1 MLEKTSRRAGDGRD
15 VAAMLERIDA
25 RLERLEQRIDA
36 MASVADQAPAIV
48 GTTTDIFDEWARE
61 RGDVDQRL
69 RELVALLDR
78 ATEPKSLAA
87 LRHGLDLVVA
97 APDMV
102 ATFCDIADEVM
113 MDAAERGVDISR
125 LGHSLRDLAL
135 AVARMATVP
144 HLPNIIEDVAGTPA
158 IWHLISEARSA
169 MLEAAHETTGS
180 VGPMGMFKAMRDP
193 RVKRSVS
200 LFVQFAKRFGERIEK
215 QDRPQLGSGEK

>member
-87 LRHGLDLVVA
+87 LRHGLDRVGA
-97 APDMV
+97 APDL
-102 ATFCDIADEVM
+102 AW
-113 MDAAERGVDISR
+113 
-125 LGHSLRDLAL
+125 LR
-135 AVARMATVP
+135 
-144 HLPNIIEDVAGTPA
+144 
-158 IWHLISEARSA
+158 RSA
-169 MLEAAHETTGS
+169 TSPT
-180 VGPMGMFKAMRDP
+180 R
-193 RVKRSVS
+193 
-200 LFVQFAKRFGERIEK
+200 
-215 QDRPQLGSGEK
+215 